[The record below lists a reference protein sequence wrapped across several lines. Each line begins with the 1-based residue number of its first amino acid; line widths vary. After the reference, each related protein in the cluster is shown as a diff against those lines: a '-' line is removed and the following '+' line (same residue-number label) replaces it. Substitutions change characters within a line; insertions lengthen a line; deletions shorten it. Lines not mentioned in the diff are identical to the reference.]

1 MARTTFEVSKSEEPT
16 PVFLTSVQVA
26 DMLKVTP
33 RTMENMRLENRGP
46 RYIRLGREGVAKVV
60 YDLRDVE
67 AWLNK
72 FVSK

>member
-1 MARTTFEVSKSEEPT
+1 M
-16 PVFLTSVQVA
+16 FLTSVQVA